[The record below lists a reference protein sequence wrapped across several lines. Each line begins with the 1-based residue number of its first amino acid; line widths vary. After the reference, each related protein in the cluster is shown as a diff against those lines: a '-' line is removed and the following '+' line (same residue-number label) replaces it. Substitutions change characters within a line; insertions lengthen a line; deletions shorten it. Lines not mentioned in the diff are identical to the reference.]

1 MTTSYFACQ
10 YFGTWPTYVGFARLF
25 DASVVQL
32 ETVDSYKILSQS
44 DCTTL
49 DGVDDA
55 EEFRGVKAAF
65 DTIGM
70 DEESQMQVWQV
81 LASVLHM
88 SNLEFDK
95 VDHEQGEIASIC
107 DRKVCMMINKFRVCK
122 NSVEFFVVSFLCV
135 NRGDGMPKHSK
146 WKNEEL

>member
-1 MTTSYFACQ
+1 MR
-10 YFGTWPTYVGFARLF
+10 P
-25 DASVVQL
+25 SVVQL
-32 ETVDSYKILSQS
+32 ESADSCKILSQS

-95 VDHEQGEIASIC
+95 VDHEQGEIASIS
-107 DRKVCMMINKFRVCK
+107 DREV
-122 NSVEFFVVSFLCV
+122 
-135 NRGDGMPKHSK
+135 
-146 WKNEEL
+146 

>member
-1 MTTSYFACQ
+1 MHPDFLRWL
-10 YFGTWPTYVGFARLF
+10 G
-25 DASVVQL
+25 ASFFQL
-32 ETVDSYKILSQS
+32 QDVDSYKILAQS

-70 DEESQMQVWQV
+70 DEESQTQVWQM

-88 SNLEFDK
+88 SNVEFDR
-95 VDHEQGEIASIC
+95 VDHEQGEIASIS
-107 DRKVCMMINKFRVCK
+107 DREV
-122 NSVEFFVVSFLCV
+122 
-135 NRGDGMPKHSK
+135 
-146 WKNEEL
+146 

>member
-1 MTTSYFACQ
+1 M
-10 YFGTWPTYVGFARLF
+10 
-25 DASVVQL
+25 
-32 ETVDSYKILSQS
+32 ESYKILSQS

-70 DEESQMQVWQV
+70 EEESQTHVWQM

-88 SNLEFDK
+88 SNVEFDK
-95 VDHEQGEIASIC
+95 VDHEQGEIASIS
-107 DRKVCMMINKFRVCK
+107 DREV
-122 NSVEFFVVSFLCV
+122 
-135 NRGDGMPKHSK
+135 
-146 WKNEEL
+146 

>member
-1 MTTSYFACQ
+1 MPFVVAHKELGAFSSSPVVAPVPVDYEGCGCLLYLPASSHVARARGAC
-10 YFGTWPTYVGFARLF
+10 WF

-32 ETVDSYKILSQS
+32 GGANSYKILSQS

-70 DEESQMQVWQV
+70 DDESQMQVWKM
-81 LASVLHM
+81 LASVLYM
-88 SNLEFDK
+88 SNLEFDT
-95 VDHEQGEIASIC
+95 VDHEQGEIASIS
-107 DRKVCMMINKFRVCK
+107 DREVCTIRHTHI
-122 NSVEFFVVSFLCV
+122 L
-135 NRGDGMPKHSK
+135 G
-146 WKNEEL
+146 